1 MIKGTVK
8 FFNNAKGFG
17 FITPDDGGKDVF
29 VPAATITQSGSGRLK
44 AGQRVSFE
52 TEPDPK
58 GPKAVRLTLL
68 DEAPREVPRD
78 NSRENGRDNTR
89 DAVKDVSRDMA
100 RDLVR
105 DMRPAAAPRPAVT
118 LYHDPE
124 DEESADVLE
133 ALRDAGHEPRLVD
146 VTLTPPTR
154 DELKRLSL
162 LLREVDQSLVRR
174 YDSLFL
180 ELQLDDRFIS
190 ESEFWQG
197 IAEHPQLING
207 PVVATPNK
215 ARLARGV
222 HDVQSFLGQD
232 VPPPLKPKGLSA
244 RMTAMMN
251 GHPVPPPEPKEV
263 KEIKKAQA
271 PKEAPKAAPE
281 PEPEPEAKP
290 KKPAAAAKPVKAA
303 AKPAAKPVKAV
314 KKTPAKPAAKKAAAP
329 AKKVA
334 KKK

>member
-29 VPAATITQSGSGRLK
+29 VPAATITQSGTPRLK

-68 DEAPREVPRD
+68 DEPPREISREMPRTEAAREPAAREMPRD
-78 NSRENGRDNTR
+78 L
-89 DAVKDVSRDMA
+89 A
-100 RDLVR
+100 
-105 DMRPAAAPRPAVT
+105 RPAPVPQRAAVT
-118 LYHDPE
+118 LYHDAE
-124 DEESADVLE
+124 DDDAGEIVD
-133 ALRDAGHEPRLVD
+133 ALRDAGHDPRLVD
-146 VTLTPPTR
+146 VTATPPTR
-154 DELKRLSL
+154 DELRRLSL

-174 YDSLFL
+174 YDPLFL

-207 PVVATPNK
+207 PVVTMGNK
-215 ARLARGV
+215 ARLARGAD
-222 HDVQSFLGQD
+222 DVKSFLGQD
-232 VPPPLKPKGLSA
+232 VPPAQKPKGLSP

-251 GHPVPPPEPKEV
+251 GLPVPPPLPKEEV
-263 KEIKKAQA
+263 LKEIKKTEPPRMA
-271 PKEAPKAAPE
+271 PEPVLKVETKKATAPASKATAPKA
-281 PEPEPEAKP
+281 EAVSVKAA
-290 KKPAAAAKPVKAA
+290 KKPAT
-303 AKPAAKPVKAV
+303 KPAEKAVSKAV
-314 KKTPAKPAAKKAAAP
+314 KKAAP
-329 AKKVA
+329 AKKLA

>member
-17 FITPDDGGKDVF
+17 FISPDDGGKDVF
-29 VPAATITQSGSGRLK
+29 VPAATITQSGTPRLK

-78 NSRENGRDNTR
+78 MSKDASREAPRE
-89 DAVKDVSRDMA
+89 AK
-100 RDLVR
+100 
-105 DMRPAAAPRPAVT
+105 AAHAPRPAPLT

-124 DEESADVLE
+124 DEEADEVLE
-133 ALRDAGHEPRLVD
+133 ALRDAGHEPRVVD
-146 VTLTPPTR
+146 VTLTPPAR

-162 LLREVDQSLVRR
+162 LLRESDQSLVRR
-174 YDSLFL
+174 YDPLFH

-197 IAEHPQLING
+197 VTEHPQLINT
-207 PVVATPNK
+207 PVLAAHGK
-215 ARLARGV
+215 AFLVREAS
-222 HDVQSFLGQD
+222 DVRAFLGG
-232 VPPPLKPKGLSA
+232 PGEEKAKPKGLSA
-244 RMTAMMN
+244 RMAAMMA
-251 GHPVPPPEPKEV
+251 GHAVPPKPPEPKKPE
-263 KEIKKAQA
+263 KQPEPEKKAEKIVL
-271 PKEAPKAAPE
+271 PKRAAKVEIEAEPKAKKPAAVKAVAPKADK
-281 PEPEPEAKP
+281 PEAKP
-290 KKPAAAAKPVKAA
+290 VKKAV
-303 AKPAAKPVKAV
+303 AKPAPKAV
-314 KKTPAKPAAKKAAAP
+314 KKAPP

-334 KKK
+334 KKR

>member
-68 DEAPREVPRD
+68 DEPIRDIPREVPKEISLD
-78 NSRENGRDNTR
+78 MPKDTTR
-89 DAVKDVSRDMA
+89 DSR
-100 RDLVR
+100 
-105 DMRPAAAPRPAVT
+105 AAAPRPAVT
-118 LYHDPE
+118 LYHDPA
-124 DEESADVLE
+124 DDESAEILD

-146 VTLTPPTR
+146 VILTPPTR

-162 LLREVDQSLVRR
+162 LLREADQSLVRR

-207 PVVATPNK
+207 PVIATGNK
-215 ARLARGV
+215 ARLARTV

-232 VPPPLKPKGLSA
+232 VPPPPKSKGLSA
-244 RMTAMMN
+244 RMAAMMN
-251 GHPVPPPEPKEV
+251 GHPVPPPPPPPPPKEV
-263 KEIKKAQA
+263 KELKKAE
-271 PKEAPKAAPE
+271 KVEAPKAAPKVID
-281 PEPEPEAKP
+281 EPEAKV
-290 KKPAAAAKPVKAA
+290 KKAPAPVAKPVKAA
-303 AKPAAKPVKAV
+303 IAKPVKAV
-314 KKTPAKPAAKKAAAP
+314 KKAAAKPIAKKAAAP
-329 AKKVA
+329 AKKAA

>member
-58 GPKAVRLTLL
+58 GPKAVRLTML
-68 DEAPREVPRD
+68 DEPAREIPRELA
-78 NSRENGRDNTR
+78 RELP
-89 DAVKDVSRDMA
+89 KEISRDMPGI
-100 RDLVR
+100 RDT
-105 DMRPAAAPRPAVT
+105 RPVAAPRPAIT
-118 LYHDPE
+118 LYHDPAD
-124 DEESADVLE
+124 DESTDVLE

-146 VTLTPPTR
+146 VTLTPPSR

-162 LLREVDQSLVRR
+162 LLREADQSLVRR

-197 IAEHPQLING
+197 IVEHPQLINA
-207 PVVATPNK
+207 PVVATSNR

-222 HDVQSFLGQD
+222 HDVKSFLGQD
-232 VPPPLKPKGLSA
+232 VPPPEKPKGLSA
-244 RMTAMMN
+244 RMAALMN
-251 GHPVPPPEPKEV
+251 GHPVPPPPPKEV
-263 KEIKKAQA
+263 KEVKKAERM
-271 PKEAPKAAPE
+271 EAPQAAPE
-281 PEPEPEAKP
+281 PEAKV
-290 KKPAAAAKPVKAA
+290 KKTPAPAPAAPAKTVKAV

-314 KKTPAKPAAKKAAAP
+314 KKPAAKPAAKKAAAP
-329 AKKVA
+329 AKKAA